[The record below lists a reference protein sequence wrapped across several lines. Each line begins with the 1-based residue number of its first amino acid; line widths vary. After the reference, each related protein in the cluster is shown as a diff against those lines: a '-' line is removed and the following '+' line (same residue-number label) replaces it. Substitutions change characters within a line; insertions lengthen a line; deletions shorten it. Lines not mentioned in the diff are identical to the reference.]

1 MVFEILSLAG
11 KEREVLE
18 DFGGGEEDLAGS
30 GRSGSA
36 ERVTGGERREAGYL
50 FLDSVF

>member
-18 DFGGGEEDLAGS
+18 DFWGGEEDLAG
-30 GRSGSA
+30 SGSA
-36 ERVTGGERREAGYL
+36 ERVTGGERREAAYV
-50 FLDSVF
+50 FLDSAF